1 MPVVDRLG
9 DEFLE
14 YVQDGMT
21 VTVEPDGTVTVE

>member
-9 DEFLE
+9 EEFLN

-21 VTVEPDGTVTVE
+21 INVLPGGAVQVI